1 MQRPESPDRTDNP
14 MAKKKQQKLKE
25 RQKRIAQKKLA
36 AAAKKRTQEKT
47 AKEAKATV
55 PQRSKIMAAAVPTKP
70 DYVPTATK
78 KPFTQR
84 RGGG

>member
-1 MQRPESPDRTDNP
+1 
-14 MAKKKQQKLKE
+14 MAKNKQQKIKE
-25 RQKRIAQKKLA
+25 RQKRVAQKKLA
-36 AAAKKRTQEKT
+36 AAARKRTQEKT
-47 AKEAKATV
+47 AKASEATV
-55 PQRSKIMAAAVPTKP
+55 PQRSKIMAAAVPAKP